1 MDAVWVRTQDDI
13 LIRAD
18 SIVVIESTQS
28 GLRAECIT
36 GRDVQLTGS
45 ACDSAFQLA
54 LLEEIRRAGA
64 DERRATVVMPT
75 NENDSPSWRREYVDT
90 LVDHM

>member
-1 MDAVWVRTQDDI
+1 MWIRAQDDV

-18 SIVVIESTQS
+18 SIVIIENTQT

-36 GRDVQLTGS
+36 GRVIQLTTS
-45 ACDSAFQLA
+45 VCDSAFQLA

-64 DERRATVVMPT
+64 DERRATVVMPA
-75 NENDSPSWRREYVDT
+75 NENETPSWRREYVDT
-90 LVDHM
+90 LVDHL

>member
-1 MDAVWVRTQDDI
+1 MWIRAQDNI

-36 GRDVQLTGS
+36 GRLVQLTDS
-45 ACDSAFQLA
+45 ACDSKFHLS

-64 DERRATVVMPT
+64 DEKRATVVMPADD
-75 NENDSPSWRREYVDT
+75 NDSPRWRREYVDT
-90 LVDHM
+90 LIDRL

>member
-1 MDAVWVRTQDDI
+1 MDTVWVRAQDDI

-18 SIVVIESTQS
+18 SIVVIENTQT

-36 GRDVQLTGS
+36 GRVVQLTGS

-64 DERRATVVMPT
+64 DEKRATVVMPT
-75 NENDSPSWRREYVDT
+75 NENVSLGWHREYVDT
-90 LVDHM
+90 LIDHL

>member
-1 MDAVWVRTQDDI
+1 MDTVWIRAQDDV

-18 SIVVIESTQS
+18 SIVVIENTQT

-36 GRDVQLTGS
+36 GRVVQLTNS

-64 DERRATVVMPT
+64 DERRATVVMPA
-75 NENDSPSWRREYVDT
+75 NENETASWRREYVDT
-90 LVDHM
+90 LVDHL

>member
-1 MDAVWVRTQDDI
+1 VWIRAQDDV

-18 SIVVIESTQS
+18 SIVIIENTQT

-36 GRDVQLTGS
+36 GRVIQLTNS
-45 ACDSAFQLA
+45 VCDSAFQLE

-64 DERRATVVMPT
+64 DERRATVVMPA
-75 NENDSPSWRREYVDT
+75 NENNSPSWRREYVDT
-90 LVDHM
+90 LVDHL

>member
-18 SIVVIESTQS
+18 SIVVIESTQT

-36 GRDVQLTGS
+36 GRVVQLTGS

-64 DERRATVVMPT
+64 DERRATVVMPA
-75 NENDSPSWRREYVDT
+75 NENDSPGWRREYEDT